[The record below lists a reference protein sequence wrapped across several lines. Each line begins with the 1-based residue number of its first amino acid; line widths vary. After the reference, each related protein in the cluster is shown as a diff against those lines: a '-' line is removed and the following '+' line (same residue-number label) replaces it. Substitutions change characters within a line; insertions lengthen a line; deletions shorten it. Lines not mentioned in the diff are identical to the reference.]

1 MTENLNSAV
10 GGEAGQSI
18 EAGVR
23 RGAAA
28 LGLGVSAAKDGLG
41 NAQEYLDDG
50 LDYARGASRTLT
62 DFVSRQPLLAI
73 GGAFLMGYLAARML
87 RRVSPS

>member
-1 MTENLNSAV
+1 MTENLNNIV
-10 GGEAGQSI
+10 GGEATQSI

-28 LGLGVSAAKDGLG
+28 IGMGVSAAKDGLDH
-41 NAQEYLDDG
+41 AQEYLDDG
-50 LDYARGASRTLT
+50 FDYARKAGQTLT
-62 DFVSRQPLLAI
+62 DFVTRQPLLAI